1 MVAGLQGEVSGRCC
15 CFAIICVEMKIRWIV
30 WAFAVAAGVAT
41 IMWHVNDSRQFDFC
55 RAFGVRLGMPVDDF
69 NVRYAADF
77 SEGNCP
83 CGKLNIPPC
92 SGFTLTGIRVGPLE
106 HVIEGFGVMRQFP
119 TNDYQGAL
127 AVYKKMCMS
136 AEKRGW
142 RLADAPKIP
151 CQPKEFRI
159 ACWCRSDESLG
170 ELSAT
175 TTLSETLGS
184 YYVGYRESLGHE
196 PAYKAFRED
205 VELAIKDT
213 RFDPFTPLGVSL
225 TNTYVALH
233 FTEQEIADCAGDWM
247 YRRQKT
253 RDGLPL
259 IKHPVDRG
267 YFITDLLMDK
277 QSEWIAS
284 ANISRDFGTYERQAR
299 VEYSTLRDQIAH
311 SISNVVFGCSYTSP
325 YGTVYSDFL
334 AMYFDD
340 RLVRY
345 FPRLMHF
352 TNGTSSVWRV
362 DLDVD
367 TFLRK
372 R

>member
-1 MVAGLQGEVSGRCC
+1 MVAGFQGEVGGRCC
-15 CFAIICVEMKIRWIV
+15 CFAIICVEMKTRWIF
-30 WAFAVAAGVAT
+30 WAFVVAAGVAT

-55 RAFGVRLGMPVDDF
+55 RAFGIRLGMPVDDF
-69 NVRYAADF
+69 NVRYCADF

-106 HVIEGFGVMRQFP
+106 HVIEGFGVIRQFP

-142 RLADAPKIP
+142 RLAVAPKIP

-299 VEYSTLRDQIAH
+299 VEYSTLCDQIAH
-311 SISNVVFGCSYTSP
+311 SISNIVFGCSYTSP

-334 AMYFDD
+334 ATYFDD